1 MAIIPSNTQF
11 RGDTTGVTIVEKGS
25 TQTNDRAGIF
35 TMQDF
40 IDTTG
45 GLSGSG
51 TIGKV
56 AKFTATDAI
65 GDGLIDDNGTSVNNT
80 GAGGIITN
88 TAFGV
93 NALLSNTTGS
103 SNVASGYNSLRF
115 KHHRK

>member
-1 MAIIPSNTQF
+1 MIEQ
-11 RGDTTGVTIVEKGS
+11 
-25 TQTNDRAGIF
+25 GIF

-80 GAGGIITN
+80 GAGGI
-88 TAFGV
+88 
-93 NALLSNTTGS
+93 S
-103 SNVASGYNSLRF
+103 YKYSLW
-115 KHHRK
+115 RKCFN